1 MPGLLTRRVQV
12 AASIESIKGTAES
25 LAAIDAKLLAYE
37 PVFNF
42 DPTQFKRNPYRKT
55 LSRMNSIPGQQL
67 CELTVQCEIMGPPF
81 ASRGQSSIFAN
92 LLRAC
97 GFSESLSA
105 GVSSTYVPRSTS
117 FETITLAIYEDGVKK
132 KLCGA
137 MGNVRIICKVGEP
150 IMAEFTFQGKYS
162 SHSDTSMLSPSYP
175 ASVPLI
181 FQNAT
186 VTVFGDSLLMQNLE
200 INMQNTVVMRDKPQD
215 STGFDYAIIT
225 ERNPVMTFDPE
236 AELVATHDFL
246 SKLISTTEAA
256 VSIVVTATDNTK
268 LTISL
273 PKARYTGVP
282 SADRDGMRTYSATC
296 ELNMDS
302 GDDEVSLVFAGTSTS
317 TTTTSTS
324 TTSTTSTSTT
334 LA

>member
-12 AASIESIKGTAES
+12 AAKLESGKGTAET

-67 CELTVQCEIMGPPF
+67 CELTLQCEVMGPPF
-81 ASRGQSSIFAN
+81 ASKGQSSIFAN
-92 LLRAC
+92 LLRPC
-97 GFSESLSA
+97 GFSESLST

-117 FETITLAIYEDGVKK
+117 FETLTIAVFEDGVKK
-132 KLCGA
+132 QLCGA

-162 SHSDTSMLSPSYP
+162 SHSDTGMLSPNYP
-175 ASVPLI
+175 SSKPLL

-200 INMQNTVVMRDKPQD
+200 INMQNTVVMRDNPQD
-215 STGFDYAIIT
+215 ATGFDYAMIT

-246 SKLISTTEAA
+246 GKLLLTTEAA
-256 VSIVVTATDNTK
+256 VSIVVTATDYTQ

-273 PKARYTGVP
+273 PKARYTGAP
-282 SADRDGMRTYSATC
+282 SGDRDGIRTYSATC
-296 ELNMDS
+296 ELNMNT
-302 GDDEVSLVFAGTSTS
+302 GDDEVSLIFAGSSTSTTSTS
-317 TTTTSTS
+317 TTS
-324 TTSTTSTSTT
+324 TSTTSTSTT

>member
-12 AASIESIKGTAES
+12 AAKLETDKGIAEALTATEGT
-25 LAAIDAKLLAYE
+25 LLAYD

-55 LSRMNSIPGQQL
+55 LSRMNSVPGQQL
-67 CELTVQCEIMGPPF
+67 CELTLQCEVMGPPF
-81 ASRGQSSIFAN
+81 ANKGTACIFGT
-92 LLRAC
+92 LLQAC
-97 GFSESLSA
+97 GFDETLDSGVDNVYLPLST
-105 GVSSTYVPRSTS
+105 GHK
-117 FETITLAIYEDGVKK
+117 TITLAVYEDGIMKK
-132 KLCGA
+132 FCGA

-150 IMAEFTFQGKYS
+150 LMAEFTFQGKYS
-162 SHSDTSMLSPSYP
+162 THSDTAMLSPTYP
-175 ASVPLI
+175 ASKPLI

-186 VTVFGDSLLMQNLE
+186 VTIFNDSLLMQNLE
-200 INMQNTVVMRDKPQD
+200 INMQNTVIMRDKPQD

-246 SKLISTTEAA
+246 GKLISTTEAA
-256 VSIVVTATDNTK
+256 VSIVITATDNTE

-282 SADRDGMRTYSATC
+282 NADRDGMRTYSATC
-296 ELNMDS
+296 ELNMSS
-302 GDDEVSLVFAGTSTS
+302 GDDEVSITFAG
-317 TTTTSTS
+317 TTTSTS

-334 LA
+334 TTT

>member
-12 AASIESIKGTAES
+12 AAKIEVTKGTAET
-25 LAAIDAKLLAYE
+25 LAAANAKLLAYE

-55 LSRMNSIPGQQL
+55 ISRMNSIPGQRL
-67 CELTVQCEIMGPPF
+67 CELTLQCEVMGPPF
-81 ASRGQSSIFAN
+81 ANKGTSSIFAT

-97 GFSESLSA
+97 AFSESLSA
-105 GVSSTYVPRSTS
+105 GVSSTYVPISTGY
-117 FETITLAIYEDGVKK
+117 ETITLAVYEDGVVK

-137 MGNVRIICKVGEP
+137 MGNVRLILKVGEP

-162 SHSDTSMLSPSYP
+162 THSDTALLSPTYP
-175 ASVPLI
+175 ASLPLI

-215 STGFDYAIIT
+215 VTGFDYAIIT
-225 ERNPVMTFDPE
+225 ERNPIMTFDPE
-236 AELVATHDFL
+236 AELVATHDFMA
-246 SKLISTTEAA
+246 KLISTTEAA
-256 VSIVVTATDNTK
+256 VSIVIVATDNTE

-273 PKARYTGVP
+273 PKARYTGLP
-282 SADRDGMRTYSATC
+282 SGDRDGVRTYSATC
-296 ELNMDS
+296 ELNMNS

>member
-1 MPGLLTRRVQV
+1 MPGLLTRRVQI
-12 AASIESIKGTAES
+12 AASIESIKGTAKS

-117 FETITLAIYEDGVKK
+117 FETITLAIYEDGVMK
-132 KLCGA
+132 KLGGA
-137 MGNVRIICKVGEP
+137 MGNVRISCKVGEP

-162 SHSDTSMLSPSYP
+162 THSDTSMLSPSYP

-334 LA
+334 LE